1 MLTKIDNY
9 LLKKFGRREKIDI
22 NSYIIKYK
30 TVWAI
35 IFVLNL
41 MDAFATLMAIRNSET
56 HEINPIMNILLSSLP
71 GFIIVKMTLVCVL
84 FMIVYNYL
92 SQFGRVHD
100 ISCWYIIIFF
110 MLIDINN
117 LVHVFILNN
126 IIIFDAK
133 DMIHIFI

>member
-1 MLTKIDNY
+1 MFAKIDNY
-9 LLKKFGRREKIDI
+9 LLKKFGKREKMNI
-22 NSYIIKYK
+22 NDYICRYK

-117 LVHVFILNN
+117 LVHVFIFSN
-126 IIIFDAK
+126 IILFDAK
-133 DMIHIFI
+133 GLIHIFI